1 MRVTLIVAAAE
12 NGVIGRGGDLPWR
25 LPEDL
30 RRFRRLTWGHH
41 LLMGRRTFD
50 SIGRALPG
58 RTSLVLTR
66 SAAGRVPL
74 SQGSGEERGRVF
86 FHEDLSAA
94 LKQAREA
101 GEDELFVVGGEE
113 VYRLSAPIADRLL
126 LTRVHAN
133 VEGDAS
139 LPEMDA
145 SQWALAQREHHGAD
159 ERHAFAYSFEEYL
172 RVRGLA

>member
-1 MRVTLIVAAAE
+1 MRLTLLVAAAE
-12 NGVIGRGGDLPWR
+12 NGVIGRDGALPWR

-66 SAAGRVPL
+66 SAGGRTPL
-74 SQGSGEERGRVF
+74 TQGSGEERGRAC
-86 FHEDLSAA
+86 FHDDLAAA
-94 LKQAREA
+94 LRQAREA

-113 VYRLSAPIADRLL
+113 VYRLTAPIADRLL
-126 LTRVHAN
+126 LTRVHAQPP
-133 VEGDAS
+133 GDAC
-139 LPEMDA
+139 LPEIDPTQWVLIGRERHEADA
-145 SQWALAQREHHGAD
+145 
-159 ERHAFAYSFEEYL
+159 RHAFAYSFEEY
-172 RVRGLA
+172 RRDRGLA